1 MAKDGATT
9 EPTDGPATATTA
21 GTGTAAGAGAASAAT
36 GRAADGT
43 ATGSGDIARSLE
55 LLWGTGDR
63 PSRGPKPA
71 LTLDRIV
78 TAAIAVADAEGL
90 PAVSM
95 RRISTE
101 LGTGT
106 MSLYR
111 YVPGKAE
118 LLDLMLD
125 RVLGEPLSAEPGP
138 PAAVHPVPGG
148 RPAPGGRPV
157 PGDWRGAIDTMARTY
172 LDNLG
177 RHPWLLKINQARTVL
192 GPSALRGLESALTAL
207 RSMGLRDPEL
217 IGVIIT
223 VNSFVEGLAR
233 TRADAAE
240 AVAQTGLSDEEF
252 WENQRPYLE
261 RAMLSGAY
269 PTMAGMSEDTFSA
282 DFDHF
287 TFGLRRLIAGFEA
300 LVAERAAEEAEEEAE
315 TDGRRTER
323 AERTAE
329 ATADRT

>member
-1 MAKDGATT
+1 MAKDGS
-9 EPTDGPATATTA
+9 
-21 GTGTAAGAGAASAAT
+21 TAAT
-36 GRAADGT
+36 DGT

-63 PSRGPKPA
+63 PGRGPKPG
-71 LTLDRIV
+71 LSLDRIV

-90 PAVSM
+90 AAVSM
-95 RRISTE
+95 RRLSTE

-125 RVLGEPLSAEPGP
+125 RVLGEPLPTDTECPVDTP
-138 PAAVHPVPGG
+138 PA
-148 RPAPGGRPV
+148 
-157 PGDWRGAIDTMARTY
+157 DWRASIDAMARTY
-172 LDNLG
+172 RDNLR

-192 GPSALRGLESALTAL
+192 GPSALRGLELSLTAL

-217 IGVIIT
+217 ISVIIT

-240 AVAQTGLSDEEF
+240 AVRETGLSDQEF
-252 WENQRPYLE
+252 WDNQRPYLE

-269 PTMAGMSEDTFSA
+269 PMMAGLSEDAFSA
-282 DFDHF
+282 EFDHF
-287 TFGLRRLIAGFEA
+287 EFGLLRLIAGFEA
-300 LVAERAAEEAEEEAE
+300 LVAER
-315 TDGRRTER
+315 TVDG
-323 AERTAE
+323 
-329 ATADRT
+329 TADRTTERTAARK

>member
-1 MAKDGATT
+1 MAKDGS
-9 EPTDGPATATTA
+9 
-21 GTGTAAGAGAASAAT
+21 TAAAP
-36 GRAADGT
+36 DGT
-43 ATGSGDIARSLE
+43 TTGSGDIARSLE

-63 PSRGPKPA
+63 PSRGPRPG

-90 PAVSM
+90 AAVSM
-95 RRISTE
+95 RRLSTE

-125 RVLGEPLSAEPGP
+125 RVLGEPLSDERGRGGS
-138 PAAVHPVPGG
+138 VPD
-148 RPAPGGRPV
+148 
-157 PGDWRGAIDTMARTY
+157 DWRVAIDAMARTY
-172 LDNLG
+172 LDNLR

-192 GPSALRGLESALTAL
+192 GPSALRGLELSLTAL

-233 TRADAAE
+233 TRGDAAE

-252 WENQRPYLE
+252 WDSQRPYLE

-269 PTMAGMSEDTFSA
+269 PMMAGMAEDAFSA
-282 DFDHF
+282 EFDHF
-287 TFGLRRLIAGFEA
+287 AFGLERLIAGFEA
-300 LVAERAAEEAEEEAE
+300 LVAER
-315 TDGRRTER
+315 
-323 AERTAE
+323 
-329 ATADRT
+329 TADRATG

>member
-1 MAKDGATT
+1 MAKDGS
-9 EPTDGPATATTA
+9 
-21 GTGTAAGAGAASAAT
+21 TAAT
-36 GRAADGT
+36 DGT

-63 PSRGPKPA
+63 PSRGPKPG

-78 TAAIAVADAEGL
+78 TAAVAVADAEGL
-90 PAVSM
+90 AAVSM
-95 RRISTE
+95 RRLSTE

-125 RVLGEPLSAEPGP
+125 RVLGEPLPSDTDPVDAPAP
-138 PAAVHPVPGG
+138 PA
-148 RPAPGGRPV
+148 
-157 PGDWRGAIDTMARTY
+157 DWRASIDAMARTY
-172 LDNLG
+172 LDNLR

-192 GPSALRGLESALTAL
+192 GPSALRGLELSLTAL

-217 IGVIIT
+217 ISVIIT

-240 AVAQTGLSDEEF
+240 AVRETGLSDQEF
-252 WENQRPYLE
+252 WDNQSPYLE

-269 PTMAGMSEDTFSA
+269 PMMASLSEDTFSA
-282 DFDHF
+282 EFDHF
-287 TFGLRRLIAGFEA
+287 EFGLRRLIAGFEA
-300 LVAERAAEEAEEEAE
+300 LVEERTTERA
-315 TDGRRTER
+315 TDGT
-323 AERTAE
+323 AERTA
-329 ATADRT
+329 ARK

>member
-1 MAKDGATT
+1 MAKDGS
-9 EPTDGPATATTA
+9 
-21 GTGTAAGAGAASAAT
+21 TAATDS
-36 GRAADGT
+36 T

-55 LLWGTGDR
+55 LLWGTGER
-63 PSRGPKPA
+63 PSRGPKPG

-90 PAVSM
+90 AAVSM
-95 RRISTE
+95 RRLSTE

-125 RVLGEPLSAEPGP
+125 RVLGEPLSAGP
-138 PAAVHPVPGG
+138 D
-148 RPAPGGRPV
+148 RPAGTHDV
-157 PGDWRGAIDTMARTY
+157 PEDWRVAINTMARSY
-172 LDNLG
+172 LENLR

-192 GPSALRGLESALTAL
+192 GPSALRGLERALTGL
-207 RSMGLRDPEL
+207 RGMGLRDPEL

-233 TRADAAE
+233 TRADEAE

-252 WENQRPYLE
+252 WDNQRPYLE

-269 PTMAGMSEDTFSA
+269 PMMAGMSEDTFSA
-282 DFDHF
+282 EFDHF
-287 TFGLRRLIAGFEA
+287 EFGLQRLIAGFEA
-300 LVAERAAEEAEEEAE
+300 LVAERTA
-315 TDGRRTER
+315 ER
-323 AERTAE
+323 AT
-329 ATADRT
+329 DRAAG

>member
-1 MAKDGATT
+1 MAKDGS
-9 EPTDGPATATTA
+9 
-21 GTGTAAGAGAASAAT
+21 TAAT
-36 GRAADGT
+36 DGT

-63 PSRGPKPA
+63 PSRGPKPG
-71 LTLDRIV
+71 LSLDRIV
-78 TAAIAVADAEGL
+78 TAAVAVADAEGL
-90 PAVSM
+90 AAVSM
-95 RRISTE
+95 RRLSTE

-125 RVLGEPLSAEPGP
+125 RVLGEPLPSGTDPVDA
-138 PAAVHPVPGG
+138 PAS
-148 RPAPGGRPV
+148 PA
-157 PGDWRGAIDTMARTY
+157 DWRASIDTMARTY
-172 LDNLG
+172 LDNLR

-192 GPSALRGLESALTAL
+192 GPSALRGLELSLTAL

-217 IGVIIT
+217 ISVIIT

-240 AVAQTGLSDEEF
+240 AVRATGLSDREF
-252 WENQRPYLE
+252 WDNQRPYLE

-269 PTMAGMSEDTFSA
+269 PMMAGLSEDTFSA
-282 DFDHF
+282 EFDHF
-287 TFGLRRLIAGFEA
+287 EFGLRRLIAGFEA
-300 LVAERAAEEAEEEAE
+300 LVEERTADGTAA
-315 TDGRRTER
+315 RTTEQT
-323 AERTAE
+323 AERTA
-329 ATADRT
+329 ARK

>member
-9 EPTDGPATATTA
+9 GPTDGPATRT
-21 GTGTAAGAGAASAAT
+21 GTGTGARTGTETGTASAVT

-43 ATGSGDIARSLE
+43 ATGSGDIARTLE

-63 PSRGPKPA
+63 PSRGPKPG

-90 PAVSM
+90 SAVSM

-125 RVLGEPLSAEPGP
+125 RVLGEPLSAEPDH
-138 PAAVHPVPGG
+138 PAADQPVP
-148 RPAPGGRPV
+148 ADRPV

-192 GPSALRGLESALTAL
+192 GPSALRGLELSLTAL

-300 LVAERAAEEAEEEAE
+300 LVTERAAEDGAR
-315 TDGRRTER
+315 TDGARTDR
-323 AERTAE
+323 AAE

>member
-1 MAKDGATT
+1 MAKDGSTAATT
-9 EPTDGPATATTA
+9 DG
-21 GTGTAAGAGAASAAT
+21 S
-36 GRAADGT
+36 

-55 LLWGTGDR
+55 LLWGTGER
-63 PSRGPKPA
+63 PSRGPKPG

-90 PAVSM
+90 SAVSM
-95 RRISTE
+95 RRLSTE

-125 RVLGEPLSAEPGP
+125 RVLGEPLPTGPAGERSAASARSSAGAPAYDRAEGSGDRARDSDHPAEDPGDRARDSGDSDHLAEDSDGLSQDSDGLSDDWR
-138 PAAVHPVPGG
+138 AAVD
-148 RPAPGGRPV
+148 R
-157 PGDWRGAIDTMARTY
+157 MARGH
-172 LDNLG
+172 LDNLR

-192 GPSALRGLESALTAL
+192 GPSALRGLELALSGL
-207 RSMGLRDPEL
+207 RGMGLRDPEL

-233 TRADAAE
+233 TQGDAAE

-252 WENQRPYLE
+252 WDNQRPYLE
-261 RAMLSGAY
+261 RAMLSGEY
-269 PTMAGMSEDTFSA
+269 PVMAAMAEDTFSA
-282 DFDHF
+282 EFDHF
-287 TFGLRRLIAGFEA
+287 EFGLQRLIAGFEA
-300 LVAERAAEEAEEEAE
+300 LVRERRAAQK
-315 TDGRRTER
+315 
-323 AERTAE
+323 
-329 ATADRT
+329 

>member
-1 MAKDGATT
+1 MAKDGSTGSTAAA
-9 EPTDGPATATTA
+9 TDGTT
-21 GTGTAAGAGAASAAT
+21 
-36 GRAADGT
+36 
-43 ATGSGDIARSLE
+43 TGSGDIARSLE

-63 PSRGPKPA
+63 PSRGPKPG

-95 RRISTE
+95 RRLSTE

-125 RVLGEPLSAEPGP
+125 RVLGEPLSDERQGSDEREGAGG
-138 PAAVHPVPGG
+138 VPD
-148 RPAPGGRPV
+148 
-157 PGDWRGAIDTMARTY
+157 DWRMAINGMARTY
-172 LDNLG
+172 LDNLR

-192 GPSALRGLESALTAL
+192 GPSALRGLERSLAAL

-233 TRADAAE
+233 TQGDAAE

-252 WENQRPYLE
+252 WDSQRPYLE

-269 PTMAGMSEDTFSA
+269 PMMAGMSEDTFSA

-287 TFGLRRLIAGFEA
+287 AFGLERLIAGFEV
-300 LVAERAAEEAEEEAE
+300 LVAERTAA
-315 TDGRRTER
+315 R
-323 AERTAE
+323 AA
-329 ATADRT
+329 ADRSAG

>member
-1 MAKDGATT
+1 MAKDGS
-9 EPTDGPATATTA
+9 
-21 GTGTAAGAGAASAAT
+21 TAAT
-36 GRAADGT
+36 DGT

-55 LLWGTGDR
+55 LLWGTGER
-63 PSRGPKPA
+63 PSRGPKPG

-78 TAAIAVADAEGL
+78 TAAVAVADAEGL
-90 PAVSM
+90 AAVSM
-95 RRISTE
+95 RRLSTE

-125 RVLGEPLSAEPGP
+125 RVLGEPLPTDTEHPVEAP
-138 PAAVHPVPGG
+138 PA
-148 RPAPGGRPV
+148 
-157 PGDWRGAIDTMARTY
+157 DWRASIDVMARTY
-172 LDNLG
+172 LDNLR

-192 GPSALRGLESALTAL
+192 GPSALRGLELALTAL

-217 IGVIIT
+217 ISVIIT

-240 AVAQTGLSDEEF
+240 AVRETGLSDREF
-252 WENQRPYLE
+252 WDNQSPYLE

-269 PTMAGMSEDTFSA
+269 PMMASLSEDTFSA
-282 DFDHF
+282 EFDHF
-287 TFGLRRLIAGFEA
+287 EFGLRRLIAGFEA
-300 LVAERAAEEAEEEAE
+300 LVEER
-315 TDGRRTER
+315 
-323 AERTAE
+323 
-329 ATADRT
+329 TADRTPERTTERTAARK

>member
-1 MAKDGATT
+1 MAKDGS
-9 EPTDGPATATTA
+9 
-21 GTGTAAGAGAASAAT
+21 TAAT
-36 GRAADGT
+36 DGT

-63 PSRGPKPA
+63 PSRGPKPG
-71 LTLDRIV
+71 LSLDRIV

-90 PAVSM
+90 AAVSM
-95 RRISTE
+95 RRLSTE

-125 RVLGEPLSAEPGP
+125 RVLGQPLPTDTELPVEAP
-138 PAAVHPVPGG
+138 PA
-148 RPAPGGRPV
+148 
-157 PGDWRGAIDTMARTY
+157 DWRASIDAMARTY
-172 LDNLG
+172 LDNL
-177 RHPWLLKINQARTVL
+177 RAHPWLLKINQARTVL
-192 GPSALRGLESALTAL
+192 GPSALRGLELSLTGL

-233 TRADAAE
+233 TQADAAE
-240 AVAQTGLSDEEF
+240 AVRQTGLSDQEF
-252 WENQRPYLE
+252 WDNQRPYLE

-269 PTMAGMSEDTFSA
+269 PMMAGLSEDAFSA
-282 DFDHF
+282 EFDHF
-287 TFGLRRLIAGFEA
+287 AFGLRRLIAGFEA
-300 LVAERAAEEAEEEAE
+300 LVAERTVEG
-315 TDGRRTER
+315 T
-323 AERTAE
+323 AERTADG
-329 ATADRT
+329 TADGTVDGTTGQATERTAARK

>member
-1 MAKDGATT
+1 MAKDGS
-9 EPTDGPATATTA
+9 TA
-21 GTGTAAGAGAASAAT
+21 
-36 GRAADGT
+36 AADGT
-43 ATGSGDIARSLE
+43 TAGSGDIARSLE
-55 LLWGTGDR
+55 LLWGAGER
-63 PSRGPKPA
+63 PSRGPKPG

-78 TAAIAVADAEGL
+78 TAAVAVADAEGL

-95 RRISTE
+95 RRLSTE

-125 RVLGEPLSAEPGP
+125 RVLGEPLSAEPD
-138 PAAVHPVPGG
+138 
-148 RPAPGGRPV
+148 RPADAQEA
-157 PGDWRGAIDTMARTY
+157 PGDWRVAIDAMAHTY
-172 LDNLG
+172 LDNLR

-192 GPSALRGLESALTAL
+192 GPSALRGLERALSAL

-233 TRADAAE
+233 TQGDAAE
-240 AVAQTGLSDEEF
+240 AVAQTGLSDEQF
-252 WENQRPYLE
+252 WDSQRPYLE

-269 PTMAGMSEDTFSA
+269 PMMAGMSEDTFSA

-287 TFGLRRLIAGFEA
+287 EFGLQRLIAGFEA
-300 LVAERAAEEAEEEAE
+300 LVQER
-315 TDGRRTER
+315 TTER
-323 AERTAE
+323 
-329 ATADRT
+329 TADRT

>member
-1 MAKDGATT
+1 MAKDGSTGSTAAATT
-9 EPTDGPATATTA
+9 
-21 GTGTAAGAGAASAAT
+21 
-36 GRAADGT
+36 DGT
-43 ATGSGDIARSLE
+43 TTGSGDIARSLE

-63 PSRGPKPA
+63 PSRGPKPG

-90 PAVSM
+90 AAVSM
-95 RRISTE
+95 RRLSTE

-125 RVLGEPLSAEPGP
+125 RVLGEPLPDEP
-138 PAAVHPVPGG
+138 G
-148 RPAPGGRPV
+148 RPAADPPA
-157 PGDWRGAIDTMARTY
+157 PDDWRVAINRMATTY
-172 LDNLG
+172 LDNLR

-192 GPSALRGLESALTAL
+192 GPSALRGLELSLAAL

-233 TRADAAE
+233 TQGDAEE

-252 WENQRPYLE
+252 WDSQRPYLE

-269 PTMAGMSEDTFSA
+269 PMMASMSEDTFSA

-287 TFGLRRLIAGFEA
+287 AFGLERLIAGFEV
-300 LVAERAAEEAEEEAE
+300 LVAERTADAA
-315 TDGRRTER
+315 
-323 AERTAE
+323 
-329 ATADRT
+329 ADRT